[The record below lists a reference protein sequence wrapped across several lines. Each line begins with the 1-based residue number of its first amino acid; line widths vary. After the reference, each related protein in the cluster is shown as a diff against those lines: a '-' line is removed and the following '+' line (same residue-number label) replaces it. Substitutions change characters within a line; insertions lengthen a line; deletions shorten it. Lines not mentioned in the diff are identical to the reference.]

1 MSEQSLLF
9 PMAAPSRS
17 RSAKQPAG
25 NQRQWPHELLKTG
38 VGDCSSLR
46 LGSVSSR
53 QVEISSCGM
62 HKASIKKNSAQKSSS
77 NKNSFCKASS
87 HGSGTQAGSVAGSG
101 VRERKVR
108 QRKAPESKAPESQ
121 RRDSG
126 DSRWVAQTLPLFT
139 DGAWEQ
145 SVSRRQSMTETDLH
159 MEAAF
164 QLASAL
170 KAAKHRR
177 RAMRGHAE
185 AEVVRLTA
193 RQRKRAGTSICEHLL
208 ASLAQQVCAEQNQTR
223 F

>member
-25 NQRQWPHELLKTG
+25 NQRQWPREVLKTG

-46 LGSVSSR
+46 FGS
-53 QVEISSCGM
+53 
-62 HKASIKKNSAQKSSS
+62 
-77 NKNSFCKASS
+77 
-87 HGSGTQAGSVAGSG
+87 